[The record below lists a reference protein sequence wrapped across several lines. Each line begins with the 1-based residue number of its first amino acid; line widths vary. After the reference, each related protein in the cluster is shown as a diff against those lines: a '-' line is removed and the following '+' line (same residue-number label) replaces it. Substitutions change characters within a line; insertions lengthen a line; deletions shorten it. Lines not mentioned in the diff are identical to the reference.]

1 MAEQTPDIVPE
12 LAELSKPY
20 TLPASDPYRLQTQMG
35 AGVPGVDTQKI
46 DVKAFGKPGSRDSLQ
61 NIRQKEADLLQ
72 QESQAK
78 QKVAQGEQKIAEFKT
93 AGQAAITSQEAG
105 RAKGIYQSVE
115 DYREKNPA
123 PELEPTKDNIESLST
138 LFGLIGVIGMV
149 MGGSGKMSATASLN
163 AMGGMMKGW
172 QQGRAD
178 LWKKEVQEFDKN
190 MLSWKSKLD
199 DAVKKAESAYKILP
213 YNRAEAE
220 SKLNEVITSMGSDL
234 LREKNRVQGFV
245 PTFKLLESL
254 AKDADSAIKESGV
267 ERRHRESME
276 ARKTEASKPTYQFY
290 ASGDKVIAVNTK
302 DPSDIK
308 EVTNKELASAIKLGT
323 PPKTQGAGAAA
334 GQIERMTNSMTQVS
348 GAIKAISELPV
359 ITTSPVFGQKEF
371 KGLFVA
377 PLSVLNQKMSA
388 ETSQMMAGRMVG
400 VARNLAS
407 LETGGAATG
416 LAGLT
421 DSIQAGISIPAGAKL
436 HVALDRLAEM
446 RRIVEDAARGALAS
460 SKYTEDQKQLIRENV
475 AIVENAIP
483 FTLEDVAQATIA
495 SKGKSPKVP
504 KQDMGLT
511 FTQYVQKYGLAKPT
525 PLESVIQGGRE
536 TSETAT
542 PPDAAR
548 VTGLSLKNEK
558 GWTLHND
565 GKGGYAYVSPNG
577 KDYEEA
583 Q

>member
-1 MAEQTPDIVPE
+1 MAEPKIIPE

-20 TLPASDPYRLQTQMG
+20 TLPASDPYMLQTQMG

-46 DVKAFGKPGSRDSLQ
+46 DVKSLGKVGSQERLQ
-61 NIRQKEADLLQ
+61 NIRQQEADLRQ
-72 QESQAK
+72 QELKAK
-78 QKVAQGEQKIAEFKT
+78 ERVAEGQQKIAELKS
-93 AGQAAITSQEAG
+93 AGQAAITSQEAE
-105 RAKGIYQSVE
+105 RAKGIYKSVE
-115 DYREKNPA
+115 DFRESNPA
-123 PELEPTKDNIESLST
+123 PELAPTKDNIQSLST
-138 LFGLIGVIGMV
+138 LFGLIGVIGMA
-149 MGGSGKMSATASLN
+149 MGGAGKQSATASLN

-178 LWKKEVQEFDKN
+178 LWKKELQEFDKN

-199 DAVKKAESAYKILP
+199 DAMKKAEAAYKILP

-220 SKLNEVITSMGSDL
+220 SKLNEILTSMGSNL
-234 LREKNRVQGFV
+234 LKEQNRVQGFE
-245 PTFKLLESL
+245 PTFKNLESL
-254 AKDADSAIKESGV
+254 AKDAASAIKESGV
-267 ERRHRESME
+267 ERRHRESQ
-276 ARKTEASKPTYQFY
+276 AKPNYQFY

-308 EVTNKELASAIKLGT
+308 EVTNKELATAIKLGT
-323 PPKTQGAGAAA
+323 KPSEKGAGAAA
-334 GQIERMTNSMTQVS
+334 GQIERMTNAMTQVS
-348 GAIKAISELPV
+348 GAIKAISDLPV
-359 ITTSPVFGQKEF
+359 TTTSPVFGQKEF

-377 PLSVLNQKMSA
+377 PLSVLNQNMSK

-446 RRIVEDAARGALAS
+446 RRIVEDASRGALAS
-460 SKYTEDQKQLIRENV
+460 SKYTPDQKQLIKENLL
-475 AIVENAIP
+475 IVQNAIP

-495 SKGKSPKVP
+495 SKGKSPKVA
-504 KQDMGLT
+504 KEDRNLT
-511 FTQYVQKYGLAKPT
+511 FTQYIQKYGLAKPE
-525 PLESVIQGGRE
+525 PIESAIQSGRE
-536 TSETAT
+536 TSGAETPQDAT
-542 PPDAAR
+542 R
-548 VTGLSLKNEK
+548 VTGLPLKNAK

-577 KDYEEA
+577 VDFEEA
-583 Q
+583 E

>member
-1 MAEQTPDIVPE
+1 
-12 LAELSKPY
+12 
-20 TLPASDPYRLQTQMG
+20 
-35 AGVPGVDTQKI
+35 
-46 DVKAFGKPGSRDSLQ
+46 
-61 NIRQKEADLLQ
+61 
-72 QESQAK
+72 
-78 QKVAQGEQKIAEFKT
+78 
-93 AGQAAITSQEAG
+93 
-105 RAKGIYQSVE
+105 
-115 DYREKNPA
+115 
-123 PELEPTKDNIESLST
+123 
-138 LFGLIGVIGMV
+138 LFGLIGVIGMA
-149 MGGSGKMSATASLN
+149 MGGSGKQSATASLN

-199 DAVKKAESAYKILP
+199 DAMKKAEAAYKILP

-234 LREKNRVQGFV
+234 LKEKNRVQGFV
-245 PTFKLLESL
+245 PTFKMLESL

-267 ERRHRESME
+267 ERRHRESQ
-276 ARKTEASKPTYQFY
+276 AKPNYQFY

-308 EVTNKELASAIKLGT
+308 EVTNKELATAIKLGT
-323 PPKTQGAGAAA
+323 KPSEKGAGAAA
-334 GQIERMTNSMTQVS
+334 GQIERMTNAMTQVS
-348 GAIKAISELPV
+348 GAIKAISDLPV
-359 ITTSPVFGQKEF
+359 TTTSPVFGQKEF

-377 PLSVLNQKMSA
+377 PLSVLNQNMSK

-446 RRIVEDAARGALAS
+446 RRIVEDASRGALAS
-460 SKYTEDQKQLIRENV
+460 SKYTPDQKQLIKENLL
-475 AIVENAIP
+475 IVQNAIP

-495 SKGKSPKVP
+495 SKGKSPKVA
-504 KQDMGLT
+504 KEDRNLT
-511 FTQYVQKYGLAKPT
+511 FTQYIQKYGLAKPE
-525 PLESVIQGGRE
+525 PIESAVQSGGE
-536 TSETAT
+536 TSSAETPQDAT
-542 PPDAAR
+542 R
-548 VTGLSLKNEK
+548 VTGLPLKNAK

-577 KDYEEA
+577 VDFEEA
-583 Q
+583 E

>member
-1 MAEQTPDIVPE
+1 MATPEIVPE

-46 DVKAFGKPGSRDSLQ
+46 DVKAFGKPGSRESLQ
-61 NIRQKEADLLQ
+61 NIRQKEIDLLQ
-72 QESQAK
+72 QELQAK
-78 QKVAQGEQKIAEFKT
+78 QKVAEGEQRIAEFKT
-93 AGQAAITSQEAG
+93 AGQADITAQEAG

-115 DYREKNPA
+115 TFREKNPA
-123 PELEPTKDNIESLST
+123 PELAPTKDNIQSLST
-138 LFGLIGVIGMV
+138 LFGLIGVIGMA
-149 MGGSGKMSATASLN
+149 MGGSGKQSATASLN

-199 DAVKKAESAYKILP
+199 DAMKKAEAAYKILP

-234 LREKNRVQGFV
+234 LKEKNRVQGFV
-245 PTFKLLESL
+245 PTFKMLESL

-267 ERRHRESME
+267 ERRHRESQ
-276 ARKTEASKPTYQFY
+276 AKPNYQFY

-308 EVTNKELASAIKLGT
+308 EVTNKELATAIKLGT
-323 PPKTQGAGAAA
+323 KPSEKGAGAAA
-334 GQIERMTNSMTQVS
+334 GQIERMTNAMTQVS
-348 GAIKAISELPV
+348 GAIKAISDLPV
-359 ITTSPVFGQKEF
+359 TTTSPVFGQKEF

-377 PLSVLNQKMSA
+377 PLSVLNQNMSK

-446 RRIVEDAARGALAS
+446 RRIVEDASRGALAS
-460 SKYTEDQKQLIRENV
+460 SKYTPDQKQLIKENLL
-475 AIVENAIP
+475 IVQNAIP

-495 SKGKSPKVP
+495 SKGKSPKVA
-504 KQDMGLT
+504 KEDRNLT
-511 FTQYVQKYGLAKPT
+511 FTQYIQKYGLAKPE
-525 PLESVIQGGRE
+525 PIESAVQSGGE
-536 TSETAT
+536 TSSAETPQDAT
-542 PPDAAR
+542 R
-548 VTGLSLKNEK
+548 VTGLPLKNAK

-577 KDYEEA
+577 VDFEEA
-583 Q
+583 E

>member
-1 MAEQTPDIVPE
+1 MAEPKIIPE

-20 TLPASDPYRLQTQMG
+20 TLPASDPYMLKTQMG
-35 AGVPGVDTQKI
+35 AGVPGVPTKDAQKI
-46 DVKAFGKPGSRDSLQ
+46 DVKSLGKLGSQERLL
-61 NIRQKEADLLQ
+61 NIRQQEVDVGQ
-72 QESQAK
+72 QELEAKRQLAESQ
-78 QKVAQGEQKIAEFKT
+78 QKIAELKSS
-93 AGQAAITSQEAG
+93 GQSAITSQEAE
-105 RAKGIYQSVE
+105 RAKGIYRSVE

-123 PELEPTKDNIESLST
+123 PELTPTKENIQSLST
-138 LFGLIGVIGMV
+138 LFGLIGVIGMA
-149 MGGSGKMSATASLN
+149 MGGAGKQSATASLN

-199 DAVKKAESAYKILP
+199 DAMKKAEAAYKVLP

-245 PTFKLLESL
+245 PTFKMLENL

-267 ERRHRESME
+267 ERRHRESQ
-276 ARKTEASKPTYQFY
+276 AKPNYQFY

-334 GQIERMTNSMTQVS
+334 GQIERMTNAMTQVS

-359 ITTSPVFGQKEF
+359 TTTSPVFGQKEF

-421 DSIQAGISIPAGAKL
+421 DSIQAGISIPSGAKL

-446 RRIVEDAARGALAS
+446 RRIVEDASRGALAS
-460 SKYTEDQKQLIRENV
+460 SKYTEDQKQLIRENL

-495 SKGKSPKVP
+495 SKGKSPKVA
-504 KQDMGLT
+504 KEDRNLT
-511 FTQYVQKYGLAKPT
+511 FTQYIQKYGLAKPT
-525 PLESVIQGGRE
+525 PLESVVQGGGQGGSQDTSASDKAIFEGPTIAAFGAYEPNKYKYGYENNRLFRE
-536 TSETAT
+536 
-542 PPDAAR
+542 
-548 VTGLSLKNEK
+548 EK
-558 GWTLHND
+558 
-565 GKGGYAYVSPNG
+565 
-577 KDYEEA
+577 
-583 Q
+583 